1 MNCLKHIPL
10 NNAYNVRDLGGYPT
24 QDGHFTR
31 WNMLY
36 RSDAL
41 AALDEADWQILK
53 DRNIRTIIDLRS
65 TSEAAASPIHVPEYM
80 VYCQFS
86 LMNTLDVR
94 PQSMSREA
102 IIESMKLD
110 YVKTLFGNME
120 CGAQILTTILERMD
134 AGAVLFLCSA
144 GKDRTGIVAALSLY
158 LCNVIREDIVA
169 DYIVSSTYN
178 TNGINKKIANLPPE
192 IMKMVPD
199 MELLKDCFS
208 SKSETII
215 KLLDAFDAQDIR
227 GKLDEA
233 GFAREKQEMFREKMM
248 E

>member
-1 MNCLKHIPL
+1 MNCIKHIPL
-10 NNAYNVRDLGGYPT
+10 KNAYNVRDLGGYPT
-24 QDGHFTR
+24 TDGRVVR

-41 AALDEADWQILK
+41 SALDESDWQILK
-53 DRNIRTIIDLRS
+53 ERNIRTIIDLRS
-65 TSEAAASPIHVPEYM
+65 TSEAAASPIHMPACMQY
-80 VYCQFS
+80 YQFS
-86 LMNTLDVR
+86 LMNTLDMR

-120 CGAQILTTILERMD
+120 CGAQILTTILERIG

-192 IMKMVPD
+192 MLKMVPD
-199 MELLKDCFS
+199 MELLKDCFA
-208 SKSETII
+208 SKPETII
-215 KLLDAFDAQDIR
+215 KLLDAFETMDIR
-227 GKLDEA
+227 TKLDEA
-233 GFAREKQEMFREKMM
+233 GFTGAKQELFREKMT